1 MRAERPPILI
11 VDDDRAV
18 LETVTE
24 ILREEG
30 YLVLPAA
37 SGREALDLAQTARP
51 ALVLL
56 DMRMPQLNGWQ
67 FAAQLRARSLAI
79 PIIVMTAA
87 QDSTRW
93 AEEIGAAGVL
103 AKPFNLLDLLE
114 LVERLY
120 RGQMERS
127 A

>member
-1 MRAERPPILI
+1 MTVVSAPILI
-11 VDDDRAV
+11 VDDDSAV

-30 YLVLPAA
+30 YTVLPAGN
-37 SGREALDLAQTARP
+37 SLEALALAAGARP
-51 ALVLL
+51 AMVLL

-67 FAAQLRARSLAI
+67 FAGRLRELGLDI
-79 PIIVMTAA
+79 PIVVMTAA

-93 AEEIGAAGVL
+93 AEEIGAAAVL
-103 AKPFNLLDLLE
+103 PKPFNLVDLLD
-114 LVERLY
+114 VV
-120 RGQMERS
+120 GQFY

>member
-1 MRAERPPILI
+1 MRTETLPILI
-11 VDDDRAV
+11 VDDDHAV

-30 YLVLPAA
+30 YAVLPAA
-37 SGREALDLAQTARP
+37 SSLEALSLVVGSPP

-67 FAAQLRARSLAI
+67 FAARMRELGLDV
-79 PIIVMTAA
+79 PIVVMTAA

-103 AKPFNLLDLLE
+103 AKPFNLGDLLAM
-114 LVERLY
+114 VERLY
-120 RGQMERS
+120 V
-127 A
+127 